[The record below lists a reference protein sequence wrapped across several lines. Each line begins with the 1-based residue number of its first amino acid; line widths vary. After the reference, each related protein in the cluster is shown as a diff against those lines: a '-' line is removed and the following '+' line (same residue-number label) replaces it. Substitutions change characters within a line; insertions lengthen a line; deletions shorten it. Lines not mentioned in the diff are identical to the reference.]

1 MEKGCIG
8 YEWVN
13 YKLKKIIKIHK
24 NSYEKQLC
32 EHTNKNLTQFIIVH
46 DNANKHGRFLKIDK
60 VKLSDMLEIAGVLLT
75 SKALCH

>member
-13 YKLKKIIKIHK
+13 YQFKKIIKIAK
-24 NSYEKQLC
+24 NSYEKQSC
-32 EHTNKNLTQFIIVH
+32 KHTNKNLTQFIIVH
-46 DNANKHGRFLKIDK
+46 DNANKHGRFLKIGK